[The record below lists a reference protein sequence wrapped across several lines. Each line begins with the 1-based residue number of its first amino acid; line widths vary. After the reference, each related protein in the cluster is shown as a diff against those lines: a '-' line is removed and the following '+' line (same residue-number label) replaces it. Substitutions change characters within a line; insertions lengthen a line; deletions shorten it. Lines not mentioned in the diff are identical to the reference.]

1 MAQLNQNRSTSVV
14 ISGVGLIT
22 PLGITAEES
31 WNAVRAG
38 RCGFGPMSAMEA
50 PLPPG
55 ADGGQAPDLPADF
68 EPTLPRETRYLRR
81 AIRDAIYA
89 AKAYPLPYAPA
100 RCGIVLGT
108 TLHGMRAGGQ
118 FLRGG
123 DATLLSTFL
132 AAPVLRDA
140 IAGIDLQGFAATTC
154 SACSSSLGAIVQ
166 AVSMLRSGELDLVIA
181 GGYDAISEYAY
192 AGFNSLRLVADGPLR
207 PFARDRRGMKLAEG
221 YGIVVLERQVDSE
234 RRGVRPIAQILGYGE
249 SADAHHLTQPHPQ
262 GHGAAQAIGKAIDRA
277 GIDRDAIGLIAA
289 HATGTPDNDA
299 GEYAA
304 LATVFQDSLPNI
316 PVVGFKSHLG
326 HTLGGAGAV
335 ELILSAMALRDQI
348 VPACVN
354 VTPADVD
361 FPGLQLSAGASR
373 PAKIVSTL
381 NTSLGFGG
389 ANTSVVMARA
399 EANNPATAAPRKQDV
414 FISGVGVVFPG
425 IIGNAALLARINSN
439 HDPVSADT
447 GNVDDAEVLPLLNAR
462 RIRRMSDYVKITL
475 ASATMCL
482 QDAGID
488 ATDASLLGPCAAVQG
503 TAHGSSNYCEAYYR
517 PIVKQGITA
526 ANPMLFAEG
535 VPNAGAAHLS
545 LMLGIKGPCQGVI
558 GSRTAGLDATRIAAG
573 RIASGEWDRALVTA
587 ADEHSPIVN
596 QAYGRHGLYGSGGF
610 VAGAGAVTLLLESE
624 SALSA
629 RHGSARAK
637 VLVGVGSIVPL
648 LQMPRLARHVF
659 DSLGRPVNLFGC
671 GNGTWLDR
679 VEQAGF
685 GKLPSLYGQIAECY
699 SAMPLAQMAAM
710 LLNSVRAPREF
721 AVVACD
727 YAGGVAGIGI
737 ERVGG

>member
-1 MAQLNQNRSTSVV
+1 MAQVNQNHSTSVV
-14 ISGVGLIT
+14 ISGIGLVT
-22 PLGITAEES
+22 PLGITAEQT
-31 WNAVRAG
+31 WTAIRAG
-38 RCGFGPMSAMEA
+38 RCGFRSMSAMEA
-50 PLPPG
+50 ALPPG

-68 EPTLPRETRYLRR
+68 EPRLPRETRYLRR
-81 AIRDAIYA
+81 AILDAIQS
-89 AKAYPLPYAPA
+89 AKANPLPYAPA

-123 DATLLSTFL
+123 DAALLSTFL

-140 IAGIDLQGFAATTC
+140 ITGLDLHGFAATTC

-166 AVSMLRSGELDLVIA
+166 AVSMLRSGELDLIIA

-192 AGFNSLRLVADGPLR
+192 AGFNSLRLVTDGALR

-221 YGIVVLERQVDSE
+221 YGIVVLERQADST
-234 RRGVRPIAQILGYGE
+234 RRGATPIAQILGYGE

-262 GHGAAQAIGKAIDRA
+262 GSGAAQAIGKAIERA
-277 GIDRDAIGLIAA
+277 GIARDSIGLIAA

-304 LATVFQDSLPNI
+304 LATVFGDSLPKI

-335 ELILSAMALRDQI
+335 ELILSAMALRDQV
-348 VPACVN
+348 VPGCVN
-354 VTPADVD
+354 VAQAEVD
-361 FPGLQLSAGASR
+361 FPGLRLSTGAAR
-373 PAKIVSTL
+373 AANIFATL

-389 ANTSVVMARA
+389 ANTSVVMSSARNDNLTYA
-399 EANNPATAAPRKQDV
+399 ATTRRDV
-414 FISGVGVVFPG
+414 FISGVGVVFPE
-425 IIGNAALLARINSN
+425 IVGNAAFLARLNRN

-447 GNVDDAEVLPLLNAR
+447 GNVDDAEILPLLNAR

-475 ASATMCL
+475 ASAALCL
-482 QDAGID
+482 RDADID
-488 ATDASLLGPCAAVQG
+488 TTDASLLGPCAAVLG

-517 PIVKQGITA
+517 PIVEQGIIA

-545 LMLGIKGPCQGVI
+545 LMLGIKGPCQSVI
-558 GSRTAGLDATRIAAG
+558 GSRTAGLDAMRIAMG
-573 RIASGEWDRALVTA
+573 RIASGEWGRALVTA

-596 QAYGRHGLYGSGGF
+596 QAYGRHGLYGAGGF
-610 VAGAGAVTLLLESE
+610 RAGAGAVTLLLESE

-629 RHGSARAK
+629 RRGSARAK
-637 VLVGVGSIVPL
+637 VLAGAGSIVPRPS
-648 LQMPRLARHVF
+648 MPRLARHIF
-659 DSLGRPVNLFGC
+659 DSLGEPASLFGC
-671 GNGTWLDR
+671 ANGTWIDR
-679 VEQAGF
+679 VERAGF
-685 GKLPSLYGQIAECY
+685 GKLPTLYGPIAECY
-699 SAMPLAQMAAM
+699 SAMPLAHLAAV
-710 LLNSVRAPREF
+710 LLQGEHASLEF

-727 YAGGVAGIGI
+727 YAGGVVGIGV